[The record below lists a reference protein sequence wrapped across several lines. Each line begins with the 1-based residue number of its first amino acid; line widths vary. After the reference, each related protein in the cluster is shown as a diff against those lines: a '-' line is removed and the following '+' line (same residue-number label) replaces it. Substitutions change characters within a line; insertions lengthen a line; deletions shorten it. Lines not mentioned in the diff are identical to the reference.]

1 MEHIVQT
8 KSQNDKGEDKEERK
22 PSQRRSGD
30 DTDEYLREKCEME
43 RKLREK
49 ELEVKKAELADQANR
64 AQEQQM

>member
-8 KSQNDKGEDKEERK
+8 KSQNDKGEDKERK

-30 DTDEYLREKCEME
+30 DTDKYLREKCEME